1 MLHFARWKQAVILGV
16 CLLGVLLCLPNLMPR
31 SAFPSW
37 MAPRQISLGLD
48 LRGGSYLLLEVDL
61 NTVVR
66 ERLESAVDGVRG
78 KLRTANIRYVN
89 LAADG
94 PNRRMGFRVLDPAQV
109 SAHPLRIG
117 LSMEV
122 TVDVKSQDGKSL
134 AEGAQSASSVQTAVY
149 ELLDGQAT
157 AEIQRVI
164 ANNMGAGKAA
174 PVPAGKS

>member
-37 MAPRQISLGLD
+37 MEPRQISLGLD

-94 PNRRMGFRVLDPAQV
+94 PNRRMGFRV
-109 SAHPLRIG
+109 
-117 LSMEV
+117 
-122 TVDVKSQDGKSL
+122 
-134 AEGAQSASSVQTAVY
+134 
-149 ELLDGQAT
+149 
-157 AEIQRVI
+157 
-164 ANNMGAGKAA
+164 
-174 PVPAGKS
+174 

>member
-37 MAPRQISLGLD
+37 LEPRQISLGLD

-89 LAADG
+89 LAADAQ
-94 PNRRMGFRVLDPAQV
+94 NRRKVAIHLTRAGIALREKLLPEAQAVLEEAM
-109 SAHPLRIG
+109 AGMTEAERAMLLKLLRRAR
-117 LSMEV
+117 
-122 TVDVKSQDGKSL
+122 TSL
-134 AEGAQSASSVQTAVY
+134 ASA
-149 ELLDGQAT
+149 
-157 AEIQRVI
+157 
-164 ANNMGAGKAA
+164 
-174 PVPAGKS
+174 